1 MPPARTALF
10 SVLALRIA
18 YGAALVAAPQRVTK
32 RWIGAGAE
40 RGPASVPLRALGA
53 REVVLHGLALG
64 AALRGAPVAPW
75 LAGSAVGDLVDVA
88 AGAPPPAAR
97 PNLRAA
103 AAPAT
108 AAVAGGSALLSLG
121 LAAAVS
127 GSSGG

>member
-1 MPPARTALF
+1 MPPARIALF

-40 RGPASVPLRALGA
+40 RGPARVPLRALGA

-64 AALRGAPVAPW
+64 AALRGAPVGPW
-75 LAGSAVGDLVDVA
+75 LAGSAAGDLVDVA
-88 AGAPPPAAR
+88 ATAAS
-97 PNLRAA
+97 RAELPDG

-108 AAVAGGSALLSLG
+108 AAVAGGSALLSLA
-121 LAAAVS
+121 LAATA
-127 GSSGG
+127 GDQRG